1 MIAALLA
8 FLSFA
13 VWLVLLFGRGF
24 FWLTRARD
32 DRNEPAEPSAW
43 PSVAA
48 VVPARD
54 EADVIARSIASL
66 LAQDYPGA
74 FRIILV
80 DDQSSDD
87 TARIAHELGGGR
99 VTVVNGAVH
108 PPGWTGKL
116 FAVQQGIAWANADNL
131 PDYLWLTDADIAHT
145 PDNLRRLVA
154 RAEAGKLVLVSLMA
168 KLRCESFAERFLI
181 PAFVFFFAML
191 FPFSWS
197 NDPKKR
203 IAAAAG
209 GCMLVKR
216 DALAR
221 AGGIEAIHSAIID
234 DCALAG
240 IMKRRGPIWLGL
252 TERAVSLRPYPH
264 IADIHRMVSR
274 SAYAQLGYSPLV
286 LIGTVLGMALL
297 YIVPLAGFLMGGLA
311 ALFGALAWTAM
322 TLAFQPMLHFY
333 RRSPFWG
340 LALPLIG
347 VFYVGFTIDSAV
359 QFWRGRGGMWKGRA
373 QAIART

>member
-8 FLSFA
+8 FLSFV

-24 FWLTRARD
+24 FWLTRVRD
-32 DRNEPAEPSAW
+32 DRDEPAAPSVW

-191 FPFSWS
+191 FPFS
-197 NDPKKR
+197 
-203 IAAAAG
+203 
-209 GCMLVKR
+209 
-216 DALAR
+216 
-221 AGGIEAIHSAIID
+221 
-234 DCALAG
+234 
-240 IMKRRGPIWLGL
+240 
-252 TERAVSLRPYPH
+252 
-264 IADIHRMVSR
+264 
-274 SAYAQLGYSPLV
+274 
-286 LIGTVLGMALL
+286 
-297 YIVPLAGFLMGGLA
+297 
-311 ALFGALAWTAM
+311 
-322 TLAFQPMLHFY
+322 
-333 RRSPFWG
+333 
-340 LALPLIG
+340 
-347 VFYVGFTIDSAV
+347 
-359 QFWRGRGGMWKGRA
+359 
-373 QAIART
+373 

>member
-1 MIAALLA
+1 
-8 FLSFA
+8 
-13 VWLVLLFGRGF
+13 
-24 FWLTRARD
+24 
-32 DRNEPAEPSAW
+32 
-43 PSVAA
+43 
-48 VVPARD
+48 
-54 EADVIARSIASL
+54 
-66 LAQDYPGA
+66 
-74 FRIILV
+74 
-80 DDQSSDD
+80 
-87 TARIAHELGGGR
+87 
-99 VTVVNGAVH
+99 
-108 PPGWTGKL
+108 
-116 FAVQQGIAWANADNL
+116 
-131 PDYLWLTDADIAHT
+131 
-145 PDNLRRLVA
+145 
-154 RAEAGKLVLVSLMA
+154 
-168 KLRCESFAERFLI
+168 
-181 PAFVFFFAML
+181 
-191 FPFSWS
+191 
-197 NDPKKR
+197 
-203 IAAAAG
+203 
-209 GCMLVKR
+209 MLVKR